1 MSEDVVTAAGLRLLR
16 QHTAAQWAVLCVN
29 LLVVIGCVVGAVGLV
44 YGKQQLDGTLAG
56 QALSVST
63 TVYRPVTTDA
73 VLGGPTSVPVT
84 FPEADPNAVNFLITG
99 SDANACVDPDSPW
112 AGAADPS
119 RDTIGSRSDTIM
131 VMRVDPTTSQAAV
144 LSFPRDLWV
153 DIPGRAKNR
162 INTAAVPGDSTV
174 LAQTIYDNFGITID
188 HYLQVDFCAFKLI
201 VDAVGGVKVPFQ
213 YRIVD
218 RNVGLDVKAGCHTF
232 SGDEALAYARSRHLK
247 WIDENGES
255 HEDRG
260 ADLARISR
268 QQDFLRRTLMAALEK
283 GVFDPAV
290 ARALIESLQK
300 YIVRDGNLL
309 SIDSVLAFAGV
320 LKNIDPSGIN
330 TYQVDAANMVQGG
343 QQVLDPITKSDNM
356 KAILAIFRGD
366 APLAGGVAGNPDTT
380 VADPGTTAPV
390 DATATTV
397 VGPEENVKGDI
408 VPNEDIVC

>member
-1 MSEDVVTAAGLRLLR
+1 MSEVDVTSAGQRLLR
-16 QHTAAQWAVLCVN
+16 QHTVAQWAILCVN
-29 LLVVIGCVVGAVGLV
+29 LLVVIGCIAGAVGLL
-44 YGKQQLDGTLAG
+44 YGKRQLDGTLAG

-63 TVYRPVTTDA
+63 TVYRPVSTDS
-73 VLGGPTSVPVT
+73 VLGGSSTVPVT

-119 RDTIGSRSDTIM
+119 RDAIGSRSDTIM

-201 VDAVGGVKVPFQ
+201 VDAVGGVTVPFQ
-213 YRIVD
+213 FRIVD
-218 RNVGLDVKAGCHTF
+218 RNVGLDVKPGCHTF

-320 LKNIDPSGIN
+320 LKNINPSGIN
-330 TYQVDAANMVQGG
+330 TYQVDAANTVVSG
-343 QQVLDPITKSDNM
+343 QAVLDPITTSDNM
-356 KAILAIFRGD
+356 KAILAIFRGE
-366 APLAGGVAGNPDTT
+366 APLAGGVSGGSSTT
-380 VADPGTTAPV
+380 VADTGTTAPV
-390 DATATTV
+390 EASGTTV
-397 VGPEENVKGDI
+397 VAPEENVKGDI